1 MKSET
6 QSATSKHEQN
16 SLSDL
21 LKPGWEEEEE
31 GSITACEFFDTVNID
46 L

>member
-6 QSATSKHEQN
+6 QSATSKQEQN

-21 LKPGWEEEEE
+21 LKPGLEEEE